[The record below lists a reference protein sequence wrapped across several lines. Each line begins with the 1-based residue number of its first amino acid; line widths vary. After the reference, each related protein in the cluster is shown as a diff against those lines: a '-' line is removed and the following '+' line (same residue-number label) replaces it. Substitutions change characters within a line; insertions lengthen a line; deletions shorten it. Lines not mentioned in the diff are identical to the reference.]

1 MKSFCVDDSLNK
13 KHQGEFWKEM
23 KPLLPNKAKM
33 QSKIVLL
40 ENEQLIKDPKC
51 VAETLNDYFCDVA
64 ASDGAQMSVE
74 EFKDHLSVRKIAEHF
89 APASNFDFQLIEVE
103 YVKGILLKLNPR
115 KAVSRGMIT
124 YRKDFCAL
132 QLPPLHSR

>member
-1 MKSFCVDDSLNK
+1 MKLCCVDPSLNK
-13 KHQGEFWKEM
+13 KHHGEFWKKM
-23 KPLLPNKAKM
+23 KPLLPSKAKM

-40 ENEQLIKDPKC
+40 ENEQLITDPKC

-89 APASNFDFQLIEVE
+89 APTSNFDFQPIEVE
-103 YVKGILLKLNPR
+103 YVRGILLKLNTR
-115 KAVSRGMIT
+115 KAVGCDNIS
-124 YRKDFCAL
+124 
-132 QLPPLHSR
+132 HSLLAAVFFSKGH